1 MICHKELKIKNNVK
15 NAKTGEPM
23 WFSGFAVEFS
33 LKLLSELWKAGPDK
47 MLV

>member
-1 MICHKELKIKNNVK
+1 MQ
-15 NAKTGEPM
+15 KTGEPM

-33 LKLLSELWKAGPDK
+33 LKLLSELWKADQDR